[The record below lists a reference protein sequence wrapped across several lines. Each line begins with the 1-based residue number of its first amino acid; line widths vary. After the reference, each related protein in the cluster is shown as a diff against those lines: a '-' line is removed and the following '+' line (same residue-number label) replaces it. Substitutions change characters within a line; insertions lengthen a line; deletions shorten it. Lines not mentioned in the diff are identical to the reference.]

1 MAKSKTP
8 AKRARQSEMRRKNN
22 MSQKS
27 AMKTVLTKFELA
39 IADKNM
45 TEAENQLVLASSK
58 MDKTA
63 AKGIIHKNKV
73 ARKKSQLARKLNSL
87 IKAQDL

>member
-8 AKRARQSEMRRKNN
+8 AKRARQSEMRRKGN

-27 AMKTVLTKFELA
+27 AMKTVIKKFESA
-39 IADKNM
+39 IVDKNI
-45 TEAENQLVLASSK
+45 TEAENQLVSACSK

-63 AKGIIHKNKV
+63 AKGIIHKNKA
-73 ARKKSQLARKLNSL
+73 ARKKSRLTRKLNSL
-87 IKAQDL
+87 VKAQDL